1 MRVRASIEIKGKEY
15 KIEEVS
21 MYISELYS
29 EMVNMSYAQS
39 DIMDKLEEIDL
50 EYQIASEELS
60 GIELKKKKLEYIKRI
75 RELKTEARDNIKKI
89 ADKRLECL
97 RELLELNG
105 YSFDEKLWTR
115 TAGVE
120 AVNDFILQAISGD
133 DKKKEVTDLI
143 S

>member
-1 MRVRASIEIKGKEY
+1 MKVRASIKIKGKEY

-39 DIMDKLEEIDL
+39 DIMDRLEEIDL
-50 EYQIASEELS
+50 EYQIAIEELS

-133 DKKKEVTDLI
+133 DKKKEITDLI